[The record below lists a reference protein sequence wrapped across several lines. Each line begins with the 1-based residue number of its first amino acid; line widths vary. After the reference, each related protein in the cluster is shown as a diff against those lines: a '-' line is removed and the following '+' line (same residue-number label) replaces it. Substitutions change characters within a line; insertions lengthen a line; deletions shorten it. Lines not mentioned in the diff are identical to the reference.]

1 MKSYDEFKPE
11 TEVNQLYMFEAR
23 KNDSKNIIKELKR
36 IFYEVY
42 FIAWILKETVAEG
55 QNLK

>member
-36 IFYEVY
+36 MRSS
-42 FIAWILKETVAEG
+42 
-55 QNLK
+55 